1 MLLTVILLVVV
12 GYVAG
17 ALPFGYW
24 TGKIVKGIDIREHGS
39 GSTGATNVY
48 RCVGKA
54 AGAFVF
60 IVDNLK
66 GALPVLFCQ
75 FLEQHAAFAEIGTN
89 SSWIPV
95 LVAIAALIGHS
106 KSIFLDWQGGKSAAV
121 GLGSLFALNFIGGL
135 LTCITFFSV
144 TYLSKIVSIGSLTA
158 VGMCAVYF
166 YFLHAPMPYVIYCLI
181 GFAYVGYRHKANIQR
196 LMNGTE
202 PRYDQKP
209 ATGKTL
215 PSKSSAT
222 TAIESAEQ
230 INKEDSKAILQ

>member
-1 MLLTVILLVVV
+1 MLLTAILLVIV
-12 GYVAG
+12 GYISG

-24 TGKIVKGIDIREHGS
+24 TGKLVKGIDIRKHGS

-48 RCVGKA
+48 RCVGKP

-66 GALPVLFCQ
+66 GALPVLLCQ
-75 FLEQHAAFAEIGTN
+75 YLEQHAAFVDLGTN
-89 SSWIPV
+89 SSVIPV

-121 GLGSLFALNFIGGL
+121 GLGTLFALNPIGGL
-135 LTCITFFSV
+135 LTMITFFSM
-144 TYLSKIVSIGSLTA
+144 TFLSKIVSIGSLTA

-166 YFLHAPMPYVIYCLI
+166 YFLHAPTAYIIYCLI
-181 GFAYVGYRHKANIQR
+181 GFAYVTYRHKANLQR

-209 ATGKTL
+209 PIKQAVSQPVAL
-215 PSKSSAT
+215 PPIDT
-222 TAIESAEQ
+222 DQ
-230 INKEDSKAILQ
+230 INKGDSSALLQ